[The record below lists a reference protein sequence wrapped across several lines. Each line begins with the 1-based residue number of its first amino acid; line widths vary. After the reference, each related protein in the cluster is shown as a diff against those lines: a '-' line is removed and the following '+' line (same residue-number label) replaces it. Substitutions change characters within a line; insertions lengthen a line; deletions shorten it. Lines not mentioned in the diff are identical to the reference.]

1 MKNKSDKKALAGIG
15 FLIPA
20 AFVIA
25 AVCASLGSV
34 AINPADTVRVIFCGI
49 FGIDVPQSVSEATFA
64 IIWKLRLPRVILAFL
79 TGAAMS
85 VGGTVTQSVLHNPLA
100 SPYTLGV
107 SSGASVGAA
116 LVTVLGVSL
125 PFAGR
130 WSLAAAGTLFGVLT
144 VVICIS
150 LCLRID
156 KNLSSNTIVLLGM
169 VLSLFLSAVFTFI
182 SGLDRDK
189 MTMLIKWQQGSFA
202 SKGYE
207 AVGVMLPVTVIGI
220 ATVMLFSRELDILSF
235 GDESAMSVGVSAARV
250 KWLLLA
256 ITAVLAGTAVSFA
269 GVIGFI
275 DLIAPHVA
283 RKLFSPKHK
292 YLCPISAL
300 IGGSF
305 MMIADLAARLI
316 IPGVELPVGAV
327 TAFIGAPFF
336 ALVYFSRRRKS
347 A

>member
-1 MKNKSDKKALAGIG
+1 MKNKQDKKALAGIA

-20 AFVIA
+20 ALVIA
-25 AVCASLGSV
+25 AIGVSAGSV
-34 AINPADTVRVIFCGI
+34 AISPADTVRVIFANLFGLSLPDGI
-49 FGIDVPQSVSEATFA
+49 SEATA
-64 IIWKLRLPRVILAFL
+64 TIIWKLRLPRAALAFL

-85 VGGTVTQSVLHNPLA
+85 VGGAVTQSVLHNPLD

-125 PFAGR
+125 PFLGR

-144 VVICIS
+144 VIICIS
-150 LCLRID
+150 LCSRID

-169 VLSLFLSAVFTFI
+169 VLSLFLSAVFTFV
-182 SGLDRDK
+182 SGLDREK
-189 MTMLIKWQQGSFA
+189 MTMLIRWQQGSFA
-202 SKGYE
+202 SKGWE

-220 ATVMLFSRELDILSF
+220 AAMMVFSRELDILSF
-235 GDESAMSVGVSAARV
+235 GDEQAMSVGVSAAKI

-256 ITAVLAGTAVSFA
+256 VTAVLTGTAVSFA

-283 RKLFSPKHK
+283 RRLFSPRHR
-292 YLCPISAL
+292 YLLPICAL

-305 MMIADLAARLI
+305 MVIADLAARMI
-316 IPGVELPVGAV
+316 IPTTELPVGAV

-336 ALVYFSRRRKS
+336 AAVYFSRRRQS

>member
-1 MKNKSDKKALAGIG
+1 MRSKSDKRALAGIA

-20 AFVIA
+20 ALAIA
-25 AVCASLGSV
+25 AIGVSAGSV
-34 AINPADTVRVIFCGI
+34 AINPADTVRVILYNILRLDIPDGI
-49 FGIDVPQSVSEATFA
+49 SESTAT
-64 IIWKLRLPRVILAFL
+64 IILKLRLPRVALAFL

-85 VGGTVTQSVLHNPLA
+85 VGGAVTQSVLHNPLA

-116 LVTVLGVSL
+116 VVTVFGISL

-130 WSLAAAGTLFGVLT
+130 WTLAAAGTVFGVLT
-144 VVICIS
+144 VVVCIS
-150 LCLRID
+150 LCARLD

-169 VLSLFLSAVFTFI
+169 VLSLFLSAVFTFV
-182 SGLDRDK
+182 SGLNREK
-189 MTMLIKWQQGSFA
+189 MTMLLRWQQGSFS
-202 SKGYE
+202 SKGWE
-207 AVGVMLPVTVIGI
+207 TVGVMLPVTVIGL
-220 ATVMLFSRELDILSF
+220 AAVMLLSRELDILSF
-235 GDESAMSVGVSAARV
+235 GDESAMSLGVNAAKT

-256 ITAVLAGTAVSFA
+256 ATAVLTGTAASFA

-283 RKLFSPKHK
+283 RKLFSPRHK
-292 YLCPISAL
+292 YLIPISAL

-305 MMIADLAARLI
+305 MVIADLAARLI
-316 IPGVELPVGAV
+316 IPSAELPVGAV

-336 ALVYFSRRRKS
+336 AVIFFARGRRS

>member
-1 MKNKSDKKALAGIG
+1 MKNKSDKKALAGIAL
-15 FLIPA
+15 LIPA

-25 AVCASLGSV
+25 AIGASAGSV
-34 AINPADTVRVIFCGI
+34 AINPIDTFRVVFASLLRLPTPEGI
-49 FGIDVPQSVSEATFA
+49 TEATAA
-64 IIWKLRLPRVILAFL
+64 IIIKLRLPRVALAFL

-85 VGGTVTQSVLHNPLA
+85 AGGAVTQSVLHNPLA

-116 LVTVLGVSL
+116 IVTVCGVSL
-125 PFAGR
+125 PFVGR

-144 VVICIS
+144 VVVCIT

-156 KNLSSNTIVLLGM
+156 KNLGSNTIVLLGM
-169 VLSLFLSAVFTFI
+169 VLSLFLSAVFTFV
-182 SGLDRDK
+182 SGLDREK
-189 MTMLIKWQQGSFA
+189 MTLLIRWQQGSFA
-202 SKGYE
+202 SKGWDS
-207 AVGVMLPVTVIGI
+207 VGVMLVVTVIGI
-220 ATVMLFSRELDILSF
+220 AAVMFFSRELDILSF
-235 GDESAMSVGVSAARV
+235 GDESAMSVGVNAAKV

-256 ITAVLAGTAVSFA
+256 ITAVLTGTAVSFA

-283 RKLFSPKHK
+283 RRLFSPRHK
-292 YLCPISAL
+292 YLIPLTAL

-305 MMIADLAARLI
+305 MVIADLAARMLI
-316 IPGVELPVGAV
+316 PSTELPVGAV

-336 ALVYFSRRRKS
+336 ALVYFSRRRQS